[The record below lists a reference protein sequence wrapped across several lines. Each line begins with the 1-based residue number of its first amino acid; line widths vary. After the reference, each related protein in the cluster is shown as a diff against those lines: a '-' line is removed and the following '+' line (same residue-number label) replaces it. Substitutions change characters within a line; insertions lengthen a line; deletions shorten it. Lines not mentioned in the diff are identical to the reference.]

1 MAKRLNI
8 TRALL
13 LVSLLWTLGLIMLGA
28 WVRLHDAG
36 LGCPDWPGCY
46 GRITPP
52 EAAHDIAHAER
63 HFGGDVDPAK
73 GWKEMIHRYA
83 VGGYGLLLLLT
94 CAALWRQRRHDDLP
108 TWLVFAPLAM
118 LVFQAML
125 GMWTVTL
132 KLMPAVVT
140 AHLLGGMALLAL
152 LAALAARST
161 LPPLRPQRGLTLF
174 ATTALLL
181 CIAQIALGGWVSSNY
196 AALAC
201 NGFPACQGGFL
212 PPPGLAEALR
222 PDRAL
227 GLRADGV
234 PLTIGHLAAIHWL
247 HRLGALLLSLAIALT
262 LWRGWRI
269 APRHAALLL
278 LALLLQGLLGVANVA
293 FGLPLP
299 LAVAHNGGAAI
310 LLVVLTTFVVRC
322 RREPRHAE
330 SFTRLSFAR

>member
-1 MAKRLNI
+1 MAKHLNL
-8 TRALL
+8 TRVLL
-13 LVSLLWTLGLIMLGA
+13 LISLLWTLGLIMLGA

-52 EAAHDIAHAER
+52 EAAHEIAHAER
-63 HFGGDVDPAK
+63 HFGGDVNPGK

-94 CAALWRQRRHDDLP
+94 CALLWRQRRQHALP
-108 TWLVFAPLAM
+108 AWLVLAPLAV
-118 LVFQAML
+118 LVFQALL

-140 AHLLGGMALLAL
+140 AHLLGGMSLLAL
-152 LAALAARST
+152 LAALAARDT
-161 LPPLRPQRGLTLF
+161 LAPLQPQRGLTLL

-201 NGFPACQGGFL
+201 NGFPACQGGFA

-227 GLRADGV
+227 GLGADGQ
-234 PLTIGHLAAIHWL
+234 PLSIDHLAAIHWL
-247 HRLGALLLSLAIALT
+247 HRLGALLLSLAIVLT
-262 LWRGWRI
+262 LWRSWRI

-278 LALLLQGLLGVANVA
+278 SALLLQVLLGVANVE

-299 LAVAHNGGAAI
+299 LAVAHNGGAA
-310 LLVVLTTFVVRC
+310 LLLIVLTTLVVRC
-322 RREPRHAE
+322 RQEARHAE
-330 SFTRLSFAR
+330 PFTRLSFSR